1 MIEYP
6 TNLLTTNLIIHLLT
20 HSLTHS
26 LLLVQQP
33 LSVNLPSYQ
42 LTLSTHPINTPY
54 QFTHTASPLTPPL
67 NSHPLPLTPPSSQQ
81 PSPSPPTPD
90 PPLLTP
96 PPSSYPPLLSTA
108 IPLTPDPPPL
118 TPPPPFPWPPPS
130 SQQPPVYPRISRRAS
145 VFVWSPTWR
154 PPRKDSTSWRSGTA
168 DCARAWRKCIERRL
182 GKVAPY
188 LPTVENYRCIICTHV
203 INTRSTHLSTHSINS
218 LCLLSTHAICYQLI
232 L

>member
-108 IPLTPDPPPL
+108 IRVSKDLAESKCLRLESDLKATEERQHQL
-118 TPPPPFPWPPPS
+118 EERNGRLCKS
-130 SQQPPVYPRISRRAS
+130 LEEVHRA
-145 VFVWSPTWR
+145 
-154 PPRKDSTSWRSGTA
+154 A
-168 DCARAWRKCIERRL
+168 AWQGRT
-182 GKVAPY
+182 
-188 LPTVENYRCIICTHV
+188 LPTHCRKLQMHHMH
-203 INTRSTHLSTHSINS
+203 TR
-218 LCLLSTHAICYQLI
+218 Y
-232 L
+232 